1 MNKLF
6 LDDLKVSL
14 PHQLRIW
21 KTQSS
26 SSNEL
31 LTWISG
37 PNTFSDKRDQG
48 FSENADPRANA
59 VETGAD
65 AGASSRAQKTEQW
78 GYAPRTQEANTTANL
93 EQSGHKPAA
102 GLDYKPEYEINIPEF
117 KLT

>member
-1 MNKLF
+1 M
-6 LDDLKVSL
+6 DDLKVSL

-21 KTQSS
+21 KSQSP

-48 FSENADPRANA
+48 FSENADSRAKA

-78 GYAPRTQEANTTANL
+78 GYTPGMQEANTTANL
-93 EQSGHKPAA
+93 EQSGHKPAVR
-102 GLDYKPEYEINIPEF
+102 LDYKPKCEINIHEF